1 MNEFKLLHELRKS
14 SIGFWIAL
22 FLSLAE
28 AGYTYVIVHRM
39 STLGEPW
46 RTGQALF
53 IAILLDMAVLY
64 FTLFAPK
71 EREHIS
77 KFFLVGMLANIIL
90 AQLPWNDY
98 IHFVSVI
105 VIAVEVASAIYFF
118 SEVSLVQQ
126 SAIRKRIERPHGHKP
141 VQVSSKPRTSALN
154 GSNGLNGQIETEII
168 KLYTND
174 KTLSYREIARQL
186 DTNHKKVSRT
196 IEKNGFSHGV

>member
-1 MNEFKLLHELRKS
+1 MNEFRILSELRKS

-77 KFFLVGMLANIIL
+77 KFFLGGMLINIIL

-98 IHFVSVI
+98 INYVAIFVVAI
-105 VIAVEVASAIYFF
+105 EVACAIYFF
-118 SEVSLVQQ
+118 SEMSLIQEK
-126 SAIRKRIERPHGHKP
+126 AIKKRTATPPRVKP
-141 VQVSSKPRTSALN
+141 VSIPNNVRTSHSV
-154 GSNGLNGQIETEII
+154 GRNGQLESEII
-168 KLYTND
+168 KLYTSPD
-174 KTLSYREIARQL
+174 EMSYREIARKL

-196 IEKNGFSHGV
+196 IEKFNGNSTQ

>member
-1 MNEFKLLHELRKS
+1 MNEFKLLSELRRS

-28 AGYTYVIVHRM
+28 AGYTYVIVHKM

-77 KFFLVGMLANIIL
+77 KFFLGGMLVNIIL

-98 IHFVSVI
+98 INYVGIV
-105 VIAVEVASAIYFF
+105 VIAIEVASAIYFF
-118 SEVSLVQQ
+118 SEMTLIQEK
-126 SAIRKRIERPHGHKP
+126 AIKKRTVASTRPTP
-141 VQVSSKPRTSALN
+141 TPLSYKPRISASSAEPGEL
-154 GSNGLNGQIETEII
+154 ETEII
-168 KLYTND
+168 KLYTNSKD
-174 KTLSYREIARQL
+174 LSYREIARRL

-196 IEKNGFSHGV
+196 IEKINGNSTH